1 MAETK
6 SQEKYRKEKI
16 HLISVRKST
25 AIKWKA
31 FREKYLLSNVD
42 AATAALEQY
51 MAAQESGEAQKLRES
66 ICK

>member
-31 FREKYLLSNVD
+31 FREKHLLSNVD

-51 MAAQESGEAQKLRES
+51 MAANESGEARQIKDA
-66 ICK
+66 IK